1 MIEEILAE
9 AGEKMEKTIE
19 ATKTEFAKV
28 RTGRVNPAIFS
39 GLTAD
44 YYGAPTPLQQLV
56 SFNVED
62 ARTVK
67 IVPFDVTALAA
78 IEKAL
83 RDSDLGVNPSNDGA
97 AIRVVMPEM
106 TAERRKE
113 YTKLVN
119 HKAEEARYH
128 PSVTFAAPL
137 RPLLTSWSRTAKS
150 VRTKVHALRR
160 NWIKKTA
167 QTKKHIDQVDA
178 LYKHKEAEL
187 LEV

>member
-113 YTKLVN
+113 YTKLV
-119 HKAEEARYH
+119 KDSEIGEDEGARAEKE
-128 PSVTFAAPL
+128 L
-137 RPLLTSWSRTAKS
+137 D
-150 VRTKVHALRR
+150 
-160 NWIKKTA
+160 A

>member
-39 GLTAD
+39 GLTAE

-67 IVPFDVTALAA
+67 IVPFDVTAL
-78 IEKAL
+78 EKAL

-119 HKAEEARYH
+119 HKAEEARI
-128 PSVTFAAPL
+128 SIRNV
-137 RPLLTSWSRTAKS
+137 RRTAKTAIDKLVKDS
-150 VRTKVHALRR
+150 EIGEDEGARAEKDLDAL
-160 NWIKKTA
+160 
-167 QTKKHIDQVDA
+167 TKKHVEQIDA